1 MQKKETVF
9 FKSEICTLRSKIIST
24 KIVTAFLTSGFSFL
38 FSLFTLFLYCLQPS
52 AFCFLFVLSLFF
64 TLYSSHMSFLD
75 IVLGS
80 LLVYGLYQGIK
91 NGLFVEL
98 ASLISL
104 LLGIYI
110 AIKFSDFA
118 KEILSYFVHWNPKTI
133 QIIAFII
140 TFIAVI
146 VAVSLLAKFLTGIA
160 DFAQLGWINKLG
172 GGFFSVLKTILILSI
187 FLNLFEKIN
196 FNNTFAKKETLD
208 NSLFYRNIQ
217 KTAGFIYPSIEKWY
231 EDLKKKNK

>member
-1 MQKKETVF
+1 LTFDLGYSIYDLRFVNHQSKLIGKDKDLNLVILQKSSILV
-9 FKSEICTLRSKIIST
+9 
-24 KIVTAFLTSGFSFL
+24 
-38 FSLFTLFLYCLQPS
+38 
-52 AFCFLFVLSLFF
+52 
-64 TLYSSHMSFLD
+64 LYSFYMSFLD

-91 NGLFVEL
+91 NGFFVEL

-104 LLGIYI
+104 ILGIYI

-118 KEILSYFVHWNPKTI
+118 KGVLSGFVHWNPKTI
-133 QIIAFII
+133 QIIAFVI

-172 GGFFSVLKTILILSI
+172 GGFFRVLKTILILSI

-231 EDLKKKNK
+231 EDLKKKETVSTPKKEN